1 MPKVSGYKFV
11 KVGRSTKEMFDS
23 PVQKTSEEHIMY
35 PSLHLDNQ
43 EVEGLEKFGV
53 GDQVQLV
60 IKGVITHKSISE
72 RKGGKKNCSQT
83 IDIHTI
89 GVPASKGSMD
99 SDGDYDDSP
108 TSEKMARKKMHEK
121 MAS

>member
-1 MPKVSGYKFV
+1 MPKVQGYKFV
-11 KVGRSTKEMFDS
+11 KVGRSSKEMFGEM
-23 PVQKTSEEHIMY
+23 PMKTESEHIMY

-43 EVEGLEKFGV
+43 EVEGLEKYGV

-60 IKGVITHKSISE
+60 IKGVVTHKSVSE

-89 GVPASKGSMD
+89 GVPSSKAEVD
-99 SDGDYDDSP
+99 SDGDFDNSP
-108 TSEKMARKKMHEK
+108 TSEKMARKKNHEK
-121 MAS
+121 MAY